1 MDETFKQFN
10 GKLLRILR
18 SRLTRTARALISG
31 SKPLPRISFDT
42 AALRVLPPLRYGLIG
57 LGVMGRNHLRILR
70 RRPYAKIGGFADG
83 QSVQA
88 PQGMEVRH
96 FESSEQLIQSGEVD
110 VVVIAAP
117 HRLHPELAIAS
128 LQAGLHVI
136 CEKPLA
142 ISVAQADAVRNAA
155 AKSRGLFTVVYQS
168 RYEPAYQFA
177 KSLLERGELGRIVRC
192 DMVETSFRP
201 QVYFA
206 SSPWRGTW
214 KGEGGGVL
222 VNQAPHVLDRYAWL
236 CGMPARVSG
245 VCATALHR
253 IEVED
258 AVDAVFQHADGAQG
272 HVHVSIN
279 EAPATSRVVIV
290 CDGGRITIEQGE
302 VAVDRLDQSIQNR
315 CAAETRPFADIPGR
329 TERWAWAWMTW
340 SNKLLE
346 LFHDSVALAIA
357 GRNPLPVTAVQAAQ
371 EVELASAIRLSSA
384 TGQWVQL
391 PVDRSQFDA
400 LLAEKIGQDS

>member
-1 MDETFKQFN
+1 VQN
-10 GKLLRILR
+10 HGKLLRILR
-18 SRLTRTARALISG
+18 SRLTRAARALMSG
-31 SKPLPRISFDT
+31 CKPLPRASIDK
-42 AALRVLPPLRYGLIG
+42 AALRALQPLRYGLIG
-57 LGVMGRNHLRILR
+57 LGVMGRSHLRILR
-70 RRPYAKIGGFADG
+70 RRPYAKLVGIAGGR
-83 QSVQA
+83 SVQS
-88 PQGMEVRH
+88 PREMEVRR
-96 FESSEQLIQSGEVD
+96 FDSSGQLIQSGEVD

-142 ISVAQADAVRNAA
+142 ISVGQADVVLNAA
-155 AKSRGLFTVVYQS
+155 AQSRRIFTVVYQS

-177 KSLLERGELGRIVRC
+177 KLLLEGGELGRMVRC
-192 DMVETSFRP
+192 DMVETTFRP
-201 QVYFA
+201 QAYFE

-245 VCATALHR
+245 ACATALHR

-258 AVDAVFQHADGAQG
+258 AVDAIFQHADGAQG

-290 CDGGRITIEQGE
+290 CDRGRITIEQGE
-302 VAVDRLDQSIQNR
+302 VSVDRLDQSIQNR
-315 CAAETRPFADIPGR
+315 CAAETRPIADIPGR
-329 TERWAWAWMTW
+329 TERWAWAWMAW
-340 SNKLLE
+340 SDKLLE
-346 LFHDSVALAIA
+346 LFHDNVALAIA
-357 GRNPLPVTAVQAAQ
+357 GRRPLPVTAVQAAQ
-371 EVELASAIRLSSA
+371 EVELASAIQLSSA

-400 LLAEKIGQDS
+400 LLARKIGQGS